1 MKSQDGPDAYVRR
14 VQEGTHRYA
23 HELLE
28 ENERLRVLLATVQAE
43 RARLEEQLLSARA
56 EQERQRREEIALQ
69 GRLVDAE
76 KESRRFSDQF
86 GEIEQQN
93 SNLANL
99 YVASFRLHGTLDR
112 EEVLSAIQEIVA
124 NLIGSEQMAVFEMN
138 AEKTAIELVSAN
150 GLERGSWSSVRL
162 GEGLVGL
169 AARTGELYVAGTG
182 HASAALP
189 AEAELSACIPLK
201 IDGFVTGAIALF
213 RLLPQKKGFV
223 AVDHELFELL
233 GTHAAT
239 ALYSSGLAARAEAE
253 AGARA

>member
-23 HELLE
+23 QELLE
-28 ENERLRVLLATVQAE
+28 ENERLRVLLATLEVDK
-43 RARLEEQLLSARA
+43 ARLEEQLLSARA

-69 GRLVDAE
+69 GRLTDAE
-76 KESRRFSDQF
+76 KTSRRFSHQF
-86 GEIEQQN
+86 EEIEQQN

-112 EEVLSAIQEIVA
+112 AEVLAAIQEIVA
-124 NLIGSEQMAVFEMN
+124 NLIGSEEMAVFEMN
-138 AEKTAIELVSAN
+138 EARSAVELVAAN
-150 GLERGSWSSVRL
+150 GLPPGSWPSVRL
-162 GEGLVGL
+162 EQGLIGR
-169 AARTGELYVAGTG
+169 AARTGELYVAGEG
-182 HASAALP
+182 DAPLALP
-189 AEAELSACIPLK
+189 EESDLTACIPLK
-201 IDGFVTGAIALF
+201 IDGLVTGVIALF

-239 ALYSSGLAARAEAE
+239 ALYSSGLAARAA
-253 AGARA
+253 AGAIAG